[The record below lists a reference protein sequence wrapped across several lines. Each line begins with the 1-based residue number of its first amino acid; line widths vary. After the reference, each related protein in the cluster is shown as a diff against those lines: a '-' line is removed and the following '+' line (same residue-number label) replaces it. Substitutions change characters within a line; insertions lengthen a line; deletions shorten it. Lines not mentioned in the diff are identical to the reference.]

1 MTDTTIVPVSMPRR
15 LAAIVDVRAR
25 RLAMTRSEYI
35 RTLVR
40 REVQEP
46 DAQDDG
52 IAQALLVAERELKS
66 GKARVLKSGGLAAML
81 KK

>member
-15 LAAIVDVRAR
+15 MAAIIDVRAR

-40 REVQEP
+40 REVDTPE
-46 DAQDDG
+46 AQDDA
-52 IAQALLVAERELKS
+52 IVTALKVAERELKS
-66 GKARVLKSGGLAAML
+66 GKTKVLKKGGLAAML
-81 KK
+81 K

>member
-1 MTDTTIVPVSMPRR
+1 MTDTTIIPVSMPRR
-15 LAAIVDVRAR
+15 MAAIVDVRAR

-46 DAQDDG
+46 DAQHDE
-52 IAQALLVAERELKS
+52 IALALQTAERELKM